1 MGTDTI
7 EKTPTANGI
16 LTDAGEITAM
26 AVELETRAGER
37 LLIKPA
43 CPMSSSVAKFASKI
57 AAHFHKTDRQIC
69 KDHDTIKCM
78 QEDLATIKRCA
89 RWTLGIL
96 VASVGSG
103 GVYQLWQWIVAAIK
117 HLPLILLAVAV
128 AGCMRSTEQ
137 QSTTQTVT
145 KVGIEAGKPVDYVE
159 TKRVEMTS
167 EKQVQ
172 ADLGPL
178 VKAAVQ
184 AATGDLLGTVH
195 GLAGQVAAMGP
206 MPKQKEPVTGNSLI
220 DALLAAMAG
229 YAAIKGTVAGARKLA
244 APKKG

>member
-43 CPMSSSVAKFASKI
+43 CPMSGTVAKFAAKI
-57 AAHFHKTDRQIC
+57 ARHFHKIDKQIC
-69 KDHDTIKCM
+69 QDHDAIKCM
-78 QEDLATIKRCA
+78 QQDLATIKRCA
-89 RWTLGIL
+89 KWTLGIL
-96 VASVGSG
+96 VGSVGTG
-103 GVYQLWQWIVAAIK
+103 GLYQLGQWIIAAIK

-137 QSTTQTVT
+137 KSTTQTIT
-145 KVGIEAGKPVDYVE
+145 KVGVEAGKPVDYVE
-159 TKRVEMTS
+159 KKTVETTS
-167 EKQVQ
+167 EKQIQ

-184 AATGDLLGTVH
+184 SATGDLLGTVQ
-195 GLAGQVAAMGP
+195 GLAGQMAAMGP
-206 MPKQKEPVTGNSLI
+206 MPKQKEPVTGNSMF

-229 YAAIKGTVAGARKLA
+229 YAAIKGTVAGARKIA